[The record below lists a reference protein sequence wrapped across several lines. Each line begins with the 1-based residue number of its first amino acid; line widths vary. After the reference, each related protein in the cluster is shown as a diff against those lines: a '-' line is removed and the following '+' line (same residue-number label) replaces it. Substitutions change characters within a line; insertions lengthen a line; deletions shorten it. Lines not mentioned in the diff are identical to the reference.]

1 MHKVLQTK
9 TQLAYHRFKIDLT
22 LAKLSLSS
30 TADASFV
37 EVRIENGVV
46 TNKVNETEYALIEDT
61 LARRTFDESG
71 DYTIRPFELDV
82 REHLLSGTNRGINA
96 TGTTSTDGNTVQNQ
110 NLYWVFLKVKHMSK
124 VMK

>member
-1 MHKVLQTK
+1 MQST
-9 TQLAYHRFKIDLT
+9 AHRFKIDLT

-37 EVRIENGVV
+37 ELVRIENNTVV

-71 DYTIRPFELDV
+71 DYTIRPFDLDV
-82 REHLLSGTNRGINA
+82 REHLLWNKS
-96 TGTTSTDGNTVQNQ
+96 
-110 NLYWVFLKVKHMSK
+110 
-124 VMK
+124 